1 MPLYIRHIR
10 NRNFDKALAVIR
22 ERIPFPLVCGHACAH
37 PCESKCARIQYDE
50 PVAIRLLKRAAC
62 ENSGKD
68 LKVEKEALP
77 PSNKK
82 VAIIGSGPCGL
93 TAACYLAGQ
102 GHGVSV
108 FEALPSPGGMLRY
121 GIPEYR
127 LPNEVV
133 DREIS
138 AIKDR
143 GVEIT
148 TNTPIDSPEKL
159 LHKGFDVV
167 LVTVG
172 AWNSLEMGI
181 EGEKSSGVTD
191 GLSFLKE
198 VNAGARHKICKRV
211 VVVGGGNTAVDAAR
225 VSVRL
230 GAEVILLYRRTRKE
244 MTAGSEEIEEAIEEG
259 VRISFLTAPLKVSD
273 NKVVC
278 IRMTP
283 GPVDKTGRPTP
294 VPIKGSQFTI
304 ECDAVI
310 MAVGQSPNAGS
321 LNLDGNINGTVQ
333 VDPVTLMTSQEAV
346 FAAGDAVSGP
356 STIIEAIAQGRS
368 ASISIDKFLGGSGI
382 IDRLAETE
390 NDPEFIDTAPMGT
403 TRLNVK
409 KIPLPERLSGFGLV
423 ELGCEKEAAVSEAH
437 RCLSCDIPEFNVE
450 VNYLVCKDCGYCKEV
465 CTLGIFK
472 SSDTF
477 NPSGYKPVVTS
488 STERC
493 VGCLKCLYV
502 CPDFAIRLMEL

>member
-1 MPLYIRHIR
+1 MRLQERRSTIGSTSSGKETIAPCSEACPAGIDVPLYIRHIR
-10 NRNFDKALAVIR
+10 NGKFDEALAVIR
-22 ERIPFPLVCGHACAH
+22 ERIPFPSVCGHACAH

-50 PVAIRLLKRAAC
+50 HVAIRMLKRAAC

-68 LKVEKEALP
+68 LKGEKKALP
-77 PSNKK
+77 PTHKK
-82 VAIIGSGPCGL
+82 VAIIGAGPCGL
-93 TAACYLAGQ
+93 TAAYYLAGQ

-138 AIKDR
+138 AIKAR

-172 AWNSLEMGI
+172 AWNSLKMGI
-181 EGEKSSGVTD
+181 EGEKSSRVTD

-198 VNAGARHKICKRV
+198 VNAGARHKICKRI

-230 GAEVILLYRRTRKE
+230 GAEVIELYRRTRKE
-244 MTAGSEEIEEAIEEG
+244 MTAGSEEIEEALEEG
-259 VRISFLTAPLKVSD
+259 VRISFLTAPLKVTD
-273 NKVVC
+273 HQVVC

-321 LNLDGNINGTVQ
+321 LNLDGNINGTVK

-346 FAAGDAVSGP
+346 
-356 STIIEAIAQGRS
+356 RS
-368 ASISIDKFLGGSGI
+368 IF
-382 IDRLAETE
+382 RLA
-390 NDPEFIDTAPMGT
+390 A
-403 TRLNVK
+403 
-409 KIPLPERLSGFGLV
+409 
-423 ELGCEKEAAVSEAH
+423 
-437 RCLSCDIPEFNVE
+437 
-450 VNYLVCKDCGYCKEV
+450 
-465 CTLGIFK
+465 
-472 SSDTF
+472 
-477 NPSGYKPVVTS
+477 
-488 STERC
+488 
-493 VGCLKCLYV
+493 
-502 CPDFAIRLMEL
+502 